1 MSGVQHIRVEADEA
15 GMRLDRWFRNHF
27 PALPFGRL
35 QRLLR
40 KGEIRVNGRRAK
52 AAHRLEEG
60 DTVRI
65 PPLPG
70 DMTGARGNAR
80 SPWQP
85 PRLSEKERDFFRS
98 LILHEDRDLLVIN
111 KPSGIAVQGG
121 SKTTEHLDRYL
132 AALEADYGERP
143 RLVHRLDRDT
153 SGVLVIAKRRSVA
166 AELGRLFASRS
177 VRKIYW
183 AVVRGVP
190 KPLQGRID
198 MALVKAMTRDG
209 ERVRPAREGEDG
221 AQKAVTYYS
230 VVDRAAPVA
239 SWLSLKPVTGR
250 QHQLR
255 AHMAFIGHPIL
266 GDSKYDGLE
275 NLPEGVEPRLHL
287 HARRI
292 SFPHPRGGELDI
304 TAPLPEHMTHTFR
317 LFGFEPYGDDD
328 GMDDGDS
335 CRIDNRGA
343 CGH

>member
-1 MSGVQHIRVEADEA
+1 MSRVRHMTVQTEEA
-15 GMRLDRWFRNHF
+15 GMRLDRWFRVHF

-35 QRLLR
+35 QKLLR
-40 KGEIRVNGRRAK
+40 KGEIRVNGKRAK

-60 DTVRI
+60 DTIRI
-65 PPLPG
+65 PPLPE
-70 DMTGARGNAR
+70 DMVAGRRNGHAPHRVQN
-80 SPWQP
+80 
-85 PRLSEKERDFFRS
+85 LSERERAFFRS

-121 SKTTEHLDRYL
+121 SKTSEHLDRYL
-132 AALEADYGERP
+132 AALETEYGERP

-183 AVVRGVP
+183 AVVGGVP

-209 ERVRPAREGEDG
+209 ERVRPAHSGENG

-230 VVDRAAPVA
+230 VVERAAPVV

-255 AHMAFIGHPIL
+255 AHMAFTGHPIL
-266 GDSKYDGLE
+266 GDAKYGGLE
-275 NLPEGVEPRLHL
+275 NLPEGVEARLHL

-304 TAPLPEHMTHTFR
+304 TAPLPGHMIQTFR

-328 GMDDGDS
+328 GMNDGNS
-335 CRIDNRGA
+335 CRIDNRGT

>member
-1 MSGVQHIRVEADEA
+1 MSGVRHMTVEADEA
-15 GMRLDRWFRNHF
+15 GMRLDRWFRVHF
-27 PALPFGRL
+27 PALPFGRM
-35 QRLLR
+35 QKLLR
-40 KGEIRVNGRRAK
+40 KGAIRVNGKRVK

-60 DTVRI
+60 DTVRV

-70 DMTGARGNAR
+70 DMAEADGTARATR
-80 SPWQP
+80 R
-85 PRLSEKERDFFRS
+85 PRPLSERERAFFRS

-121 SKTTEHLDRYL
+121 SKTADHLDRYL
-132 AALEADYGERP
+132 AALEEEYGERP

-153 SGVLVIAKRRSVA
+153 SGVLVIARRRSVA
-166 AELGRLFASRS
+166 ARLGRLFASRS

-183 AVVRGVP
+183 AVVHGVP

-198 MALVKAMTRDG
+198 MALVKAMTREG
-209 ERVRPAREGEDG
+209 ERVRPAHRGEEG

-230 VVDRAAPVA
+230 VVDRAAPVL

-266 GDSKYDGLE
+266 GDGKYGGGE
-275 NLPEGVEPRLHL
+275 NLPDGVEPRLHL

-304 TAPLPEHMTHTFR
+304 TAPLPDHMAHTFR
-317 LFGFEPYGDDD
+317 LFGFDPYGEGD
-328 GMDDGDS
+328 GMDDGES